1 MREMTLRDIQMV
13 SLDIL
18 KQVHKFCC
26 ENGIRY
32 SLAYG
37 TLIGAIRHKGFIP
50 WDDDLDI
57 MMPRPDYDRF
67 CKTFR
72 AQGYEV
78 VSRYNRPDCMIP
90 FARVCDTERT
100 SISTLAPWI
109 REQGNLGIWIDIF
122 PVDSVSDDPEQFR
135 KTYLL
140 SRKLQDNSVNSRKA
154 MRPFTADMPFNFNLN
169 TLKKKIFYLFM
180 RSPETIL
187 DEKEKVTQ
195 AFPYGST
202 RHVSQLAFT
211 GIQLYLDADIM
222 NHYKAVPFEDSEF
235 YVLEDYDT
243 YLRTIYGDYMQLP
256 PEKDRHPL
264 QTYIKFRF
272 KD

>member
-78 VSRYNRPDCMIP
+78 VSLKTHKDCMIP
-90 FARVCDTERT
+90 FARVCDTART
-100 SISTLAPWI
+100 CLNTLAPWI
-109 REQGNLGIWIDIF
+109 RNQGDLGVWIDVF
-122 PVDSVSDDPEQFR
+122 PVDTVSDDYDEFTR
-135 KTYLL
+135 TYEKSL
-140 SRKLQDNSVNSRKA
+140 KLQDKSVKSRKA
-154 MRPFTADMPFNFNLN
+154 MRPFTSKMPFNFNLN

-180 RSPETIL
+180 RSPEAIL
-187 DEKEKVTQ
+187 REKEKITGSI
-195 AFPYGST
+195 PYGTTNHISLL
-202 RHVSQLAFT
+202 SYT
-211 GIQLYLDADIM
+211 GRKTFLEKDYMENYHLT
-222 NHYKAVPFEDSEF
+222 PFEDSEF
-235 YVLEDYDT
+235 FVIDRYDE
-243 YLRTIYGDYMQLP
+243 YLRSVYGDYMVLP
-256 PEKDRHPL
+256 PEKERHPM
-264 QTYIKFRF
+264 QFYIEFYWKE
-272 KD
+272 